1 MGWGKKKI
9 DEEQLLFLLEND
21 KKIQNEIC
29 SIVINR
35 MSQKDT
41 NITNKNTTEEKNPIV
56 EIPSNQI
63 LPVATTLN
71 FQEEEGILDL
81 LLDDIDLAK
90 NWIKVDAERD
100 RQIVQLIVAAS
111 QWNNIQRLW
120 KNIAKRCNK
129 RKSSSTEKEKLF
141 FQGCLYLHNLQWKES
156 KVCFDKIIKGERYE
170 HEKHQRSSITPIGEK
185 IEGVWFHGLINV
197 DGNINKKYKS
207 IVITKVI

>member
-9 DEEQLLFLLEND
+9 DVEQLLNLLQSD
-21 KKIQNEIC
+21 KRIQNEIC

-35 MSQKDT
+35 MSQKESHAADENST
-41 NITNKNTTEEKNPIV
+41 DKNNQSINISAT
-56 EIPSNQI
+56 PSI
-63 LPVATTLN
+63 ERVATEPGFKPEQQMLDILLED
-71 FQEEEGILDL
+71 EE
-81 LLDDIDLAK
+81 LAK
-90 NWIKVDAERD
+90 NWVKSDTPRD

-120 KNIAKRCNK
+120 KNIAKRCK
-129 RKSSSTEKEKLF
+129 ERKASSTKSEIVFL
-141 FQGCLYLHNLQWKES
+141 QGCLDLHNLQWKES

-207 IVITKVI
+207 IVITK